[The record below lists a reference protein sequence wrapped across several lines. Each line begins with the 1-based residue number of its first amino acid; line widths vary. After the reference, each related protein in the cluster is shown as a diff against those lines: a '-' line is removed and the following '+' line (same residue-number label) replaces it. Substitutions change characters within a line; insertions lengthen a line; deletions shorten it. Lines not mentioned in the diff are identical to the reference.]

1 MRIYFLFRLFEAGDR
16 YLTSFDREIIA
27 YIRSTL
33 EIIVQEKLKDNSTI
47 TQKVYCILLRIY
59 SLGLPNLNI
68 AKLYMSTSTALERSF
83 P

>member
-1 MRIYFLFRLFEAGDR
+1 MFEAGDR

>member
-1 MRIYFLFRLFEAGDR
+1 MFEAGDR

-68 AKLYMSTSTALERSF
+68 AKLYMPTSTALERSF